1 MEIKDAFFGGK
12 IVLIKHVLATM
23 PVHLLSAAVIRM
35 CYPVDE
41 GGVGFRRLQDIYTA
55 FSFKLWWN
63 FRKGYSLWA
72 SFMKA
77 KYCRLLHPCQVEIRS
92 MDSAIWR
99 RMVNIISDLPTDLVP
114 SILEHPVPEDW
125 GEAEVI
131 WMSTTS
137 GNFSLASAFRD
148 IRQARNKSMVFDSI
162 WHPQIPLKISFF
174 MLRLLLERLPL
185 PDRLCN
191 LGLHLPSKCFCCDT
205 ASEESIEHL
214 FSKGHIAST
223 VWNYFGASCGLTFPG
238 SSLRS
243 RIVSW
248 WLHSYDSEIQRLL
261 DAFFPETGRFTLNT
275 DGCSKGNPGLG
286 GGGGVLRDSHGI
298 PLIGFSAYLGETTCL
313 SAEARALLIGIQTC
327 IHWGFENLY
336 IQSDSLV
343 LIGILQKRIHCPWK
357 IRREIRHIWQFVE
370 DPDRFSHCYREANT
384 VADALSNVG
393 VSHPEHQLKLYD
405 SFHMFP
411 TMARGAI
418 RLDRLGMPS
427 IRKIKRMKG

>member
-1 MEIKDAFFGGK
+1 
-12 IVLIKHVLATM
+12 
-23 PVHLLSAAVIRM
+23 
-35 CYPVDE
+35 
-41 GGVGFRRLQDIYTA
+41 
-55 FSFKLWWN
+55 
-63 FRKGYSLWA
+63 
-72 SFMKA
+72 
-77 KYCRLLHPCQVEIRS
+77 
-92 MDSAIWR
+92 
-99 RMVNIISDLPTDLVP
+99 
-114 SILEHPVPEDW
+114 
-125 GEAEVI
+125 
-131 WMSTTS
+131 
-137 GNFSLASAFRD
+137 
-148 IRQARNKSMVFDSI
+148 MVFDSI

-174 MLRLLLERLPL
+174 MLRLLLQRLPL
-185 PDRLCN
+185 PDRLRK
-191 LGLHLPSKCFCCDT
+191 LGLHLPSKCLCCDS

-238 SSLRS
+238 SSIRS
-243 RIVSW
+243 CIVGW
-248 WLHSYDSEIQRLL
+248 WLHSYDSEIQRLIGRIL
-261 DAFFPETGRFTLNT
+261 PTIVCWQIWKARNKALFEDVHMRSPAICLAISLEIQTIVEIHFKQVFKAHSFYHLYDWPYSSHTYVTYKLVRWEPKETGRFTLNT

-327 IHWGFENLY
+327 IHRGFENLY

-357 IRREIRHIWQFVE
+357 IRREIRQIWQFVE
-370 DPDRFSHCYREANT
+370 DPDRFAHCYREANT

-405 SFHMFP
+405 SFHLFP